1 MALASMTGFA
11 RVEGSE
17 GDTRWTWELRSV
29 NGKNLDLRLR
39 LPTGMEELEGEL
51 KARAARVLSRG
62 NVSANLSLQR
72 AQGEAVLSVN
82 EAALEAVL
90 RAIQVLHRRMPDAA
104 PATLDGI
111 LAHKG
116 VLELKEPEEDEAAQQ
131 ALLRAVAASFD
142 VALSALADMRAL
154 EGESIALVLSAH
166 LDTIEAATRAAE
178 ALPARQT
185 EAIKARLKALVEEL
199 VDAVPAL
206 DPQRLAQEAA
216 LLATKADV
224 REELDRLAAHVS
236 AARKLIADGGPIG
249 RKLDFL
255 AQEFNREANTLCS
268 KSNDVALTSIGLELK
283 AVIDQLREQVQN
295 LE

>member
-17 GDTRWTWELRSV
+17 GETRWTWELRSV

-62 NVSANLSLQR
+62 NVSANLSVQR

-154 EGESIALVLSAH
+154 EGESIALVLSTH
-166 LDTIEAATRAAE
+166 LDTIETATRAAE

-268 KSNDVALTSIGLELK
+268 KSNDVALTAIGLELK

>member
-11 RVEGSE
+11 RVEGSH
-17 GDTRWTWELRSV
+17 GGARWTWELRSV

-39 LPTGMEELEGEL
+39 LPAGMEELEASL
-51 KARAARVLSRG
+51 KARAGQVLARG

-72 AQGEAVLSVN
+72 EQGGAVLAVN

-90 RAIQVLHRRMPDAA
+90 RAIQVLHRRLPDAA
-104 PATLDGI
+104 PPTLDGI

-116 VLELKEPEEDEAAQQ
+116 VLELVEPEEDESERAALQT
-131 ALLRAVAASFD
+131 AVSESFD
-142 VALSALADMRAL
+142 TALAALVDMRL
-154 EGESIALVLSAH
+154 SEGATIAEVLDGH
-166 LDTIEAATRAAE
+166 LNTIAAATMAAE
-178 ALPARQT
+178 ALPARQL
-185 EAIKARLKALVEEL
+185 EAIKARLKAQLEDLVA
-199 VDAVPAL
+199 AVPAL

-224 REELDRLAAHVS
+224 REELDRLSAHVD
-236 AARKLIADGGPIG
+236 AARKLLATGGPIG

-268 KSNDVALTSIGLELK
+268 KSNDVALTAIGLELK

>member
-11 RVEGSE
+11 RVEGSH
-17 GDTRWTWELRSV
+17 GGARWTWELRSV

-39 LPTGMEELEGEL
+39 LPAGMEELEASL
-51 KARAARVLSRG
+51 KARAGQVLARG

-72 AQGEAVLSVN
+72 EQGGAVLAVN

-90 RAIQVLHRRMPDAA
+90 RAIQVLHRRLPDAA
-104 PATLDGI
+104 PPTLDGI

-116 VLELKEPEEDEAAQQ
+116 VLELIEPEEDEAARL
-131 ALLRAVAASFD
+131 ALQTAVSDSFD
-142 VALSALADMRAL
+142 AALAGLVDMRL
-154 EGESIALVLSAH
+154 SEGATIAQV
-166 LDTIEAATRAAE
+166 LDTHLNTIAAATQAAE
-178 ALPARQT
+178 ALPARQL
-185 EAIKARLKALVEEL
+185 EAIKARLKAQLEEL
-199 VDAVPAL
+199 VAAVPAL

-224 REELDRLAAHVS
+224 REELDRLSAHVD
-236 AARKLIADGGPIG
+236 AARKLLATGGPIG

-268 KSNDVALTSIGLELK
+268 KSNDVALTAIGLELK

>member
-11 RVEGSE
+11 RVEGSH
-17 GDTRWTWELRSV
+17 GGARWTWELRSV

-39 LPTGMEELEGEL
+39 LPAGMEELEASL
-51 KARAARVLSRG
+51 KARAGQVLARG

-72 AQGEAVLSVN
+72 EQGGAVLAVN

-90 RAIQVLHRRMPDAA
+90 RAIQVLHRRLPDAA
-104 PATLDGI
+104 PPTLDGI

-116 VLELKEPEEDEAAQQ
+116 VLELIEPEEDEVARLALQAA
-131 ALLRAVAASFD
+131 VSESFD
-142 VALSALADMRAL
+142 IALAGLVDMRL
-154 EGESIALVLSAH
+154 SEGATIAQV
-166 LDTIEAATRAAE
+166 LDTHLNTIAAATQAAE
-178 ALPARQT
+178 ALPARQL
-185 EAIKARLKALVEEL
+185 EAIKARLKSQLEEL
-199 VDAVPAL
+199 VAAVPAL

-224 REELDRLAAHVS
+224 REELDRLRAHVD
-236 AARKLIADGGPIG
+236 AARKLLATGGPIG

-268 KSNDVALTSIGLELK
+268 KSNDVALTAIGLELK

>member
-72 AQGEAVLSVN
+72 AHGEAVLSVN

-131 ALLRAVAASFD
+131 ALLCAVAASFD

-154 EGESIALVLSAH
+154 EGESIALVLSTH

-268 KSNDVALTSIGLELK
+268 KSNDVALTAIGLELK

>member
-224 REELDRLAAHVS
+224 REELDRLVAHVS

-268 KSNDVALTSIGLELK
+268 KSNDVALTAIGLELK

>member
-11 RVEGSE
+11 RVEGSH
-17 GDTRWTWELRSV
+17 GGARWTWELRSV

-39 LPTGMEELEGEL
+39 LPAGMEELEASL
-51 KARAARVLSRG
+51 KARAGQVLARG

-72 AQGEAVLSVN
+72 EQGGAVLAVN

-90 RAIQVLHRRMPDAA
+90 RAIQVLHRRLPDAA
-104 PATLDGI
+104 PPTLDGI

-116 VLELKEPEEDEAAQQ
+116 VLELTEPEEDEGERAALQS
-131 ALLRAVAASFD
+131 AVSESFD
-142 VALSALADMRAL
+142 TALAALVDMRLSEGATIAEVL
-154 EGESIALVLSAH
+154 EAH
-166 LDTIEAATRAAE
+166 LNTIAAATKAAE
-178 ALPARQT
+178 ALPARQL
-185 EAIKARLKALVEEL
+185 EAIKARLKAQLEDLVA
-199 VDAVPAL
+199 AVPAL

-224 REELDRLAAHVS
+224 REELDRLSAHVD
-236 AARKLIADGGPIG
+236 AARKLLATGGPIG

-268 KSNDVALTSIGLELK
+268 KSNDVALTAIGLELK